1 MLELAAPAMKASAVA
16 LLAICLTGAGSVLD
30 QSAAQLSPLTATF
43 EDDRIGTLPEG
54 FQCGMTGQW
63 KATEWSVREFRGTRV
78 LGHFGFWEDDP
89 DGVFP
94 VCWIRDSKA
103 RDLTLTVRLFPVRP
117 PPAVKNAVH
126 DGAGIVV
133 RLKDPDNYYLM
144 RAVPH
149 EMRLRLYKVENGKR
163 TTLGGKDV
171 EIELERWHELKLQ
184 VNGSTFTL
192 SFNGEKLFHLMDS
205 TFEQAGF
212 YGLWSKPNNVT
223 YFDDLKAEI
232 VN

>member
-1 MLELAAPAMKASAVA
+1 MKASAVA
-16 LLAICLTGAGSVLD
+16 LLAIFLTGAGTVLD
-30 QSAAQLSPLTATF
+30 RPAAQLSPLIVTF
-43 EDDRIGTLPEG
+43 EDDQIGALPEG
-54 FQCGMTGQW
+54 FQCDMTGQW
-63 KATEWSVREFRGTRV
+63 KATEWSVQEFRDMRV

-103 RDLTLTVRLFPVRP
+103 KDLTLTVRLFPVRP
-117 PPAVKNAVH
+117 PAAVKDAVH

-133 RLKDPDNYYLM
+133 RLKDPNNYYLM

-171 EIELERWHELKLQ
+171 EIELERWHELRLQ
-184 VNGSTFTL
+184 VSGSTFTL
-192 SFNGEKLFHLMDS
+192 FFDGEKLFHLMDS
-205 TFEQAGF
+205 TFEEAGS